1 MSAAH
6 CGSTGD
12 FGSTNNGFLDA
23 VPDCK
28 TTNPQNTV
36 HYVNIGCFTLPVAPD
51 MAFWSANCDPK
62 LTGTIVET
70 YPTCVNLR
78 GTARRNSLVG
88 PGLVNLDFSAFK
100 NTYVTEKLNVQFRV
114 EAFNIANRSNFLPPS
129 STDLF
134 SSTGTAVGTYGRL
147 TAESTTARE
156 IQFGVKLIF

>member
-1 MSAAH
+1 
-6 CGSTGD
+6 
-12 FGSTNNGFLDA
+12 
-23 VPDCK
+23 
-28 TTNPQNTV
+28 
-36 HYVNIGCFTLPVAPD
+36 
-51 MAFWSANCDPK
+51 
-62 LTGTIVET
+62 
-70 YPTCVNLR
+70 VNLR